1 MGYKSMKKMTKNH
14 ILRLTDQKE
23 NDFNALRDIIL
34 MDNIDHVI
42 EILYLSYDI
51 YKIKHSTG
59 ACDIDECIEKAIKEH
74 KEKSKINT
82 DDEEI

>member
-1 MGYKSMKKMTKNH
+1 MGYKPMKKMTKNH
-14 ILRLTDQKE
+14 ILPPSYQKE

-34 MDNIDHVI
+34 MDDIDYAI

-51 YKIKHSTG
+51 HKIKHSTG
-59 ACDIDECIEKAIKEH
+59 ACDIDECVERAIKEH

-82 DDEEI
+82 DDE